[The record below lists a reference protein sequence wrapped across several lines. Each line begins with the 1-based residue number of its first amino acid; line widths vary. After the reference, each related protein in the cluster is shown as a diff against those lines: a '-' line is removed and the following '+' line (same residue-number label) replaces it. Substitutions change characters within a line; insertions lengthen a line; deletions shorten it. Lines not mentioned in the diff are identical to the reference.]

1 MTIVSSS
8 SLSQADAHSRR
19 LLQGVTQEPI
29 QLYLPIYALE
39 SIKCMMEVLNSLV
52 SHVV

>member
-8 SLSQADAHSRR
+8 SLSQAEAHSRR

-29 QLYLPIYALE
+29 QLYLPIYAFE
-39 SIKCMMEVLNSLV
+39 STKCMMEVLNSLV
-52 SHVV
+52 SRVV